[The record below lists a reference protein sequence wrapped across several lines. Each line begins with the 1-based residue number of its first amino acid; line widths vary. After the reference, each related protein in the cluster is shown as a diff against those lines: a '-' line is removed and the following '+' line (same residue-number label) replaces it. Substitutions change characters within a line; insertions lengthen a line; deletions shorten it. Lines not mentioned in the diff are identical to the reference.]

1 MILFRRKRTS
11 LHSGL
16 MLFGYKAFIVRIVFI
31 AMYVFTCKELTLMCR
46 SMRVNTVPDKKIK
59 AVVSEAMRGKN

>member
-1 MILFRRKRTS
+1 MMLFRRKRTS

-31 AMYVFTCKELTLMCR
+31 AMYVFTCKELT
-46 SMRVNTVPDKKIK
+46 SPHPPV
-59 AVVSEAMRGKN
+59 